1 VGFMKKEYCQQN
13 IKDNMA
19 IKLAQE
25 VVYKKVIL
33 TPDEI
38 FLFV

>member
-1 VGFMKKEYCQQN
+1 
-13 IKDNMA
+13 MA